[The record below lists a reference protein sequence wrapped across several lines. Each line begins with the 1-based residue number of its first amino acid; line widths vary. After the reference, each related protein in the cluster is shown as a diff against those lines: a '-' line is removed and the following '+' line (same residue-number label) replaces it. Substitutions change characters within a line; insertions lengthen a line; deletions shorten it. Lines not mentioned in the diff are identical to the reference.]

1 MFDWILQFDFAIL
14 DFIQQHL
21 RTPFGD
27 WLMVF
32 VSTLGNGGMIWIAIS
47 ILLLCRRETRKCGFQ
62 ILIAMALGAIVND
75 LFLKNII
82 ARIRPCNVRPEI
94 LMLLPQRPMTFS
106 FMSGHTLSSFS
117 AATILFFHNKKWA
130 IPAGFLASLIAFS
143 RLYVYVH
150 FPTDV
155 LAGILFG
162 ILLGTALV
170 KGTDLLMRRRRE
182 KSDVLSE
189 RKRP

>member
-1 MFDWILQFDFAIL
+1 MDFAIL

-27 WLMVF
+27 WLMVLM
-32 VSTLGNGGMIWIAIS
+32 STLGNGGILWIAVS
-47 ILLLCRRETRKCGFQ
+47 IVLLCRRQTRKCGLL
-62 ILIAMALGAIVND
+62 ILIAMALGAIFNE

-94 LMLLPQRPMTFS
+94 FMLLPQRPTTYS
-106 FMSGHTLSSFS
+106 FMSGHSLSSF
-117 AATILFFHNKKWA
+117 AATTVIFLHNRKWA
-130 IPAGFLASLIAFS
+130 LPAGIAAALIAFS

-155 LAGILFG
+155 LAGMVFG
-162 ILLGTALV
+162 IALATVLV
-170 KGTDLLMRRRRE
+170 KGTDYLLRRRQE
-182 KSDVLSE
+182 KKDVLSE
-189 RKRP
+189 RNRP